1 MTTMLK
7 TCDLEFLKKSFQA
20 GFPDFG
26 EPMMGNIS
34 PFKLLFFECITIWVY
49 IQYESQ
55 KSNE

>member
-49 IQYESQ
+49 IQYGSQ
-55 KSNE
+55 